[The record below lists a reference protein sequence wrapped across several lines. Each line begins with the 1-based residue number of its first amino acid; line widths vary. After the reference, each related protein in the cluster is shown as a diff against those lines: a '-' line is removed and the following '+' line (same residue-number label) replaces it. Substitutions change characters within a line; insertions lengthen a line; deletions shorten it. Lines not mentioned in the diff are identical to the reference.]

1 MALFTCRDEYIITV
15 INAPARAERNV
26 IIAREASN
34 RQKRN
39 EIATGA
45 AFCTEKSATR
55 MITIKTIIKPNMYAS
70 FQLIPILSFKQII
83 NRDVPRVNSDN
94 SRLNAVSYR
103 IRDFGASHPAGLRK
117 VLFEITDP
125 HTDEPDLLI
134 L

>member
-1 MALFTCRDEYIITV
+1 MLSDVFRDARALFTDRDEYIITV

-55 MITIKTIIKPNMYAS
+55 IITIRTIIKPNMHAS
-70 FQLIPILSFKQII
+70 F
-83 NRDVPRVNSDN
+83 N
-94 SRLNAVSYR
+94 
-103 IRDFGASHPAGLRK
+103 
-117 VLFEITDP
+117 
-125 HTDEPDLLI
+125 
-134 L
+134 